1 LSDATATSP
10 ELSGGSG
17 AESLHRRVA
26 RWFRNPRGR
35 PRFLAL
41 FTILYL
47 IWSIV
52 PILIAVRFSFNEG
65 RSRSTSQGWSLRWY
79 LDDPDSSVLH
89 DPDLRIALYQSLK
102 LAGLAIAIAVPL
114 GVALAIGITRWRGR
128 VAKPANAIA
137 LSTLITPEIVMGS
150 ALFLVFVHLF
160 NFVELGTVAQ
170 LIGHVTFSIAFV
182 LIIVRSRL
190 ISIGPD
196 YEEAAMDLGAS
207 QFQSL
212 RMALLP
218 LLWPAIIASVIIV
231 FAVSMDDFVI
241 SAFLSSGS
249 TTDTVPV
256 RIYSQARATAT
267 PALNALASL
276 TLLFTLAVVVVVG
289 LVWWVAR
296 RSRGQTGSTVEEF
309 AKLEA

>member
-1 LSDATATSP
+1 MSENAAAGAGLPGAGSDAQ
-10 ELSGGSG
+10 
-17 AESLHRRVA
+17 RRRRL
-26 RWFRNPRGR
+26 RWLRNPRGQ
-35 PRFLAL
+35 PRFLAV

-52 PILIAVRFSFNEG
+52 PILIAIRFSFNEG
-65 RSRSTSQGWSLRWY
+65 RSRSTAQGWSLRWY
-79 LDDPDSSVLH
+79 LDDPDSSVAH
-89 DPDLRIALYQSLK
+89 DPDLRVALFQSLT

-114 GVALAIGITRWRGR
+114 GVVLAIGVTRWRGR
-128 VAKPANAIA
+128 IAKPANAIA

-160 NFVELGTVAQ
+160 TFIELGTVAQ
-170 LIGHVTFSIAFV
+170 MIGHVTFSLAFV

-207 QFQSL
+207 PFQSL

-218 LLWPAIIASVIIV
+218 LLWPAVIASVIIV

-267 PALNALASL
+267 PALNALASV
-276 TLLFTLAVVVVVG
+276 TLFFTLAVVVAVG
-289 LVWWVAR
+289 FVWWAAR
-296 RSRGQTGSTVEEF
+296 RARGQTGSTLEEL